1 MKLRRSTSFLLL
13 VICIG
18 AILSSCASSAPPEHS
33 LGAPQVAKQVSTIE
47 IKLPETLVSMY
58 MVPSQKPSGDVKI
71 LLSDAVKRRIRGSL
85 GDGIS
90 ALISR
95 GFMQV
100 EYRSKDKCPEIPA
113 QMLAYM
119 GAKPDQLSQ
128 LANAKGY
135 ILIRTTGL
143 PGWPP
148 RHELAGRAAA
158 AALALEHNCILV
170 DMYFPRVL
178 TPQDALAT
186 VAIGKE
192 IEFKNWIRVL
202 TSKSET
208 GCWMTSRGLAR
219 TGLPDLQAVEA
230 SPQLAEPLPYVMCGL
245 AWNIAKKFAIDLS
258 KNQRLTSFALPA
270 EIEVSQLDISEAGWN
285 QFNRK
290 RKAKIHL
297 RLDLA
302 KDKDKEDFLT
312 IVPPP
317 GDKRSTSEY
326 LTDICDQLLG
336 KSPDIHVDIGKTP
349 EMITAMD
356 TARASLPAIRAR
368 FLADKIPLN
377 ADLLVKFRVTDGKS
391 TEYLWAYVTA
401 WKLPDEL
408 EANCGNRCNLDPK
421 LRPGKQVHLK
431 LDSIVDWGI
440 YENDKFIEGGWTNKV
455 LGQ

>member
-1 MKLRRSTSFLLL
+1 MT
-13 VICIG
+13 
-18 AILSSCASSAPPEHS
+18 
-33 LGAPQVAKQVSTIE
+33 KQASTIE

-58 MVPSQKPSGDVKI
+58 MIPSQKPSGDAKI
-71 LLSDAVKRRIRGSL
+71 PLSVAVKRRLHGSL
-85 GDGIS
+85 GDGVS
-90 ALISR
+90 AMISR

-100 EYRSKDKCPEIPA
+100 EYRTKDKCPEMPE
-113 QMLAYM
+113 QMLAYT
-119 GAKPDQLSQ
+119 GATPDQLSQ
-128 LANAKGY
+128 ITNAKGY

-158 AALALEHNCILV
+158 AALALEQKCILV
-170 DMYFPRVL
+170 DMYFPRVM
-178 TPQDALAT
+178 TPQDALET
-186 VAIGKE
+186 VAVGKE
-192 IEFKNWIRVL
+192 PEFKNWIRVL

-245 AWNIAKKFAIDLS
+245 AWKIARKFATDLS
-258 KNQRLTSFALPA
+258 KNPRQKSFALPV
-270 EIEVSQLDISEAGWN
+270 EIEVSQLDIYEAGWKP
-285 QFNRK
+285 FNRK

-326 LTDICDQLLG
+326 LTDICNQLLG
-336 KSPDIHVDIGKTP
+336 KSSDTTVDVGKTP
-349 EMITAMD
+349 EMIAAMD

-368 FLADKIPLN
+368 FLAEKIPLN

-408 EANCGNRCNLDPK
+408 EVNCGNECNLDPK
-421 LRPGKQVHLK
+421 LRPGKQLSLK
-431 LDSIVDWGI
+431 LDSVVDWGI
-440 YENDKFIEGGWTNKV
+440 YENDKFTEGGWTNKV